1 MELYFMHMEIIV
13 ITVRGV
19 RSGNKVVHY
28 LVYQE
33 THQQNDKNSLWFFSE
48 LVLELSI
55 VWASFSLRML
65 H

>member
-1 MELYFMHMEIIV
+1 MILNMELYFMHMEIIV

-33 THQQNDKNSLWFFSE
+33 THQQNDKNSL
-48 LVLELSI
+48 
-55 VWASFSLRML
+55 
-65 H
+65 